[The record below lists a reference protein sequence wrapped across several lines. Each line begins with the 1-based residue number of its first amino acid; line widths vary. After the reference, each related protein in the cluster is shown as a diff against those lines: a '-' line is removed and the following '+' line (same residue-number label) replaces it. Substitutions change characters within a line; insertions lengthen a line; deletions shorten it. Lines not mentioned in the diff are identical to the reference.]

1 MTTKR
6 DAFGILSPYRSHCS
20 LSLFAV
26 YYTGKVEVLLVCQM
40 GINLRELKGQR
51 WVARR
56 KFRNLHQG
64 NSKKENELLEHAMMF
79 LSHSALN
86 IVVIS

>member
-1 MTTKR
+1 MGFILQRVCPWILCKSYKTPLLFFAISSIQEMRTKR

-40 GINLRELKGQR
+40 GINL
-51 WVARR
+51 
-56 KFRNLHQG
+56 
-64 NSKKENELLEHAMMF
+64 
-79 LSHSALN
+79 
-86 IVVIS
+86 